1 MGATSAASVER
12 QPVRAAT
19 AAFAGTTI
27 EWYDF
32 FVYSTASALIF
43 PQIFFPNSDPSVGLL
58 ASFATFAVGFFARPF
73 GGFLF
78 GHLGDRFGRKRALIA
93 TLLLMGTATT
103 AIGLLPTYSQIGIW
117 APILLII
124 CRILQ
129 GVSVGGEWG
138 GAVLMAGE
146 HAPKEQRTWYASF
159 AQLGSPAAV
168 LLSMGIFAIVTRMSG
183 ENFAVWGWR
192 IPFLLSF
199 VLLIIGM
206 MIRLGVNESPE
217 FAEATERRTISRFPI
232 IEAFRSATKPIIF
245 TLLAFT
251 IGTAG
256 FYFTNT
262 FLIAYTTRTL
272 GLDRSLI
279 LECLAMVAVVQ
290 FIGQLIAAKIAER
303 IGDSRFLLAASAL
316 AMLAPYPMFLLVELK
331 TQFSIVA
338 GVSLATLCAS
348 GFYAVIAGYA
358 SKVFPVEVRYTS
370 ISAAYQL
377 GGAIFGGFTP
387 MIGVVLSTNYPGQ
400 WWPLAIFYSA
410 LAGVSLLG
418 VLLLSYAGFAAKY
431 GQATVAPVM
440 STKAIATN

>member
-1 MGATSAASVER
+1 MSASSTTAQG

-32 FVYSTASALIF
+32 FIYGTASAMVF
-43 PQIFFPNSDPSVGLL
+43 PQLFFPNSDPSVGLL

-78 GHLGDRFGRKRALIA
+78 GHLGDRFGRKQTLIA
-93 TLLLMGTATT
+93 TLLLMGFATT
-103 AIGLLPTYSQIGIW
+103 AVGLLPTYSQIGIW
-117 APILLII
+117 APILLVI

-129 GVSVGGEWG
+129 GISVGGEWG

-146 HAPKEQRTWYASF
+146 HAPKGKRTWYASF

-168 LLSMGIFAIVTRMSG
+168 LLSMGTFAIVTRMSG
-183 ENFAVWGWR
+183 DGFATWGWR

-199 VLLIIGM
+199 VLLIIGF
-206 MIRLGVNESPE
+206 MIRRGVNESPE
-217 FAEATERRTISRFPI
+217 FTEASKQKKLSHFPI
-232 IEAFRSATKPIIF
+232 VDAFRGATKPIIF

-262 FLIAYTTRTL
+262 FLIAYSTRTL
-272 GLDRSLI
+272 GLERSLI

-290 FIGQLIAAKIAER
+290 FLGQLAAAKIAEK
-303 IGDSRFLLAASAL
+303 IGDSKFLLAASAL
-316 AMLAPYPMFLLVELK
+316 AMLAPYPMFMLVELK

-338 GVSLATLCAS
+338 GVSIATLCAS

-377 GGAIFGGFTP
+377 GAAIFGGFTP
-387 MIGVVLSTNYPGQ
+387 MIGVVLSNNYPGS
-400 WWPLAIFYSA
+400 WLPLAIFYSI
-410 LAGVSLLG
+410 LAGFSFLG
-418 VLLLSYAGFAAKY
+418 VFLLSYSGFAAKY
-431 GQATVAPVM
+431 GQPNAAPV
-440 STKAIATN
+440 SG

>member
-1 MGATSAASVER
+1 MSAEAAVTIER
-12 QPVRAAT
+12 QPVRAAA

-32 FVYSTASALIF
+32 FVYSTASALAF
-43 PQIFFPNSDPSVGLL
+43 PQLFFPNTDPTVGLL

-93 TLLLMGTATT
+93 TLILMGTATT
-103 AIGLLPTYSQIGIW
+103 AIGFLPTYAQIGIW
-117 APILLII
+117 APVLLIL
-124 CRILQ
+124 CRVIQ

-146 HAPKEQRTWYASF
+146 HAPEGRRTWYASF

-168 LLSMGIFAIVTRMSG
+168 LLSMGIFALATRMAGDSFI
-183 ENFAVWGWR
+183 NWGWR
-192 IPFLLSF
+192 VPFLLSF
-199 VLLIIGM
+199 VLLVIGLL
-206 MIRLGVNESPE
+206 IRLGVKESPE
-217 FAEATERRTISRFPI
+217 FAEASEREKLSRFPI
-232 IEAFRSATKPIIF
+232 IDAFRNSTKSIIF

-262 FLIAYTTRTL
+262 FLIAYSTRTL
-272 GLDRSLI
+272 GIDRSLV
-279 LECLAMVAVVQ
+279 LESLTIVAIVQ
-290 FIGQLIAAKIAER
+290 FIGQIAAARIAEK
-303 IGDSRFLLAASAL
+303 IGDSKFLLAASAL
-316 AMLAPYPMFLLVELK
+316 AILAPYPMFKLVELK
-331 TQFSIVA
+331 SQFGIVT
-338 GVSLATLCAS
+338 GVSIATLCAS

-387 MIGVVLSTNYPGQ
+387 MIGVVLSNNYPGS
-400 WWPLAIFYSA
+400 WMPLAIFYSI
-410 LAGVSLLG
+410 LAGISFLG
-418 VLLLSYAGFAAKY
+418 VFLLSSAGFA
-431 GQATVAPVM
+431 GSEQPSGVASVISPEI
-440 STKAIATN
+440 AATN

>member
-1 MGATSAASVER
+1 MGATSSTGIKR

-43 PQIFFPNSDPSVGLL
+43 PQLFFPNSDPSVGLL

-78 GHLGDRFGRKRALIA
+78 GHLGDRFGRKRSLIA

-117 APILLII
+117 APILLVL

-168 LLSMGIFAIVTRMSG
+168 LLSMGIFAIVTKVSG
-183 ENFAVWGWR
+183 DSFAVWGWR

-217 FAEATERRTISRFPI
+217 FAEAIERKTVSRFPI
-232 IEAFRSATKPIIF
+232 FDAFRSATKPIIF

-290 FIGQLIAAKIAER
+290 FIGQLVAAKIAEKV
-303 IGDSRFLLAASAL
+303 GDSKFLLAASAL

-331 TQFSIVA
+331 SQFSIVA
-338 GVSLATLCAS
+338 GVSIATLCAS

-387 MIGVVLSTNYPGQ
+387 MIGVVLSSSYPGQ
-400 WWPLAIFYSA
+400 WLPLAIFYSV

-418 VLLLSYAGFAAKY
+418 VTLLSYAGFATKY
-431 GQATVAPVM
+431 GQPNVAPVI
-440 STKAIATN
+440 SAKTVATN

>member
-1 MGATSAASVER
+1 MSATSSASVQR

-43 PQIFFPNSDPSVGLL
+43 PQLFFPNSDPSVGLL

-117 APILLII
+117 APILLIL

-183 ENFAVWGWR
+183 DSFAVWGWR

-217 FAEATERRTISRFPI
+217 FAEATERKTISRFPI
-232 IEAFRSATKPIIF
+232 VEAFRSATKPIIF

-290 FIGQLIAAKIAER
+290 FIGQLIAAKVAER
-303 IGDSRFLLAASAL
+303 IGDSKFLLIASAL

-331 TQFSIVA
+331 SQFGIVA

-387 MIGVVLSTNYPGQ
+387 MIGVVLSGNYPGQ
-400 WWPLAIFYSA
+400 WLPLAIFYSV
-410 LAGVSLLG
+410 LAGVSFLG
-418 VLLLSYAGFAAKY
+418 VLLLSYAGFASKH
-431 GQATVAPVM
+431 GQANVTPVI
-440 STKAIATN
+440 SAKAVATN